1 MPALR
6 ILLVD
11 DHTLFRKGLA
21 LLLQSEKN
29 LTVVGEASD
38 GFEAI
43 ETALALHPDV
53 VLMDIRMPNCD
64 GITAARRIQQQLPA
78 TKIIM
83 LTASDEDEDL
93 FAAVDGG
100 AHGYLLKNLEP
111 QQFFAMLN
119 GIAQGKAPMSGV
131 MAAKLLRSLQRP
143 AVEPDSDKT
152 PHLPALSDR
161 EIEVLR
167 HVVDGAA
174 NHEIAER
181 LHITRN
187 TVKMHLR
194 SILEKLGVQN
204 RVQAAV
210 KAVREG
216 LVEETDKQSGSA
228 RRNNSA
234 TT

>member
-1 MPALR
+1 MTDLR

-21 LLLQSEKN
+21 LLLQTEKN
-29 LTVVGEASD
+29 ITVAGEAGD
-38 GFEAI
+38 GLEAI
-43 ETALALHPDV
+43 EAARALLPDV
-53 VLMDIRMPNCD
+53 ILMDIRMPNCD
-64 GITAARRIQQQLPA
+64 GITAARQIQQELPA
-78 TKIIM
+78 AKIIM
-83 LTASDEDEDL
+83 LTASDSDEDL
-93 FAAVDGG
+93 FAAIDGG
-100 AHGYLLKNLEP
+100 ARGYLLKNLEP
-111 QQFFAMLN
+111 QQLFTMLR
-119 GIAQGKAPMSGV
+119 GIAQGEAPMSGV
-131 MAAKLLRSLQRP
+131 IAAKLLRQLQRP
-143 AVEPDSDKT
+143 GGEPDTEKG
-152 PHLPALSDR
+152 PHLPSLSDR
-161 EIEVLR
+161 ELEVLR
-167 HVVDGAA
+167 QVVEGAA
-174 NHEIAER
+174 NHEIAEL
-181 LHITRN
+181 LHITHN